1 MIKEKVDNIK
11 GFKVFPI
18 YKIKI
23 DFKVSEVIGDKST
36 VIKEDSYT
44 HTYMPKEE
52 MTSEDRD
59 KMISSLWDQLV
70 AKEME
75 SDSPRDIEFLGSNSS
90 LEGYDSW
97 KLTWFSH
104 MTYDLGQSDE
114 EVLRSFED
122 FVSRNEYHGPD
133 MDLKAS
139 RCLMGAEDRWRWR
152 GEKDDSP
159 APCRCEGCKNHEL
172 IRINH

>member
-1 MIKEKVDNIK
+1 MIKDKVDNIN

-23 DFKVSEVIGDKST
+23 DFMSNEEFESYAHSILA
-36 VIKEDSYT
+36 KEDLTTEGIQRYV
-44 HTYMPKEE
+44 
-52 MTSEDRD
+52 DD
-59 KMISSLWDQLV
+59 LWSQLV
-70 AKEME
+70 EK
-75 SDSPRDIEFLGSNSS
+75 DSKSENPKNIKLVASS
-90 LEGYDSW
+90 SILEGYDSW